1 MRTAV
6 FDLDGT
12 LADTAADLL
21 AAANLTLEEA
31 GHGRPLS
38 VATDE
43 SVAFA
48 GGRAMLQLGLMRAGL
63 DAAGAEPVVA
73 GLYGRLLA
81 LYAEG
86 LAEETRL
93 FDGVEDAL
101 DRLEGDGWRLAI
113 CTNKPERLAIL
124 LLEAL
129 GVRQRFAALLGAD
142 SRPWRK
148 PDPRHLTETILLAGG
163 DATRAVLIGDTVT
176 DRRAAAAAGIPCV
189 LVRFGPEGDAVDA
202 LEPEAII
209 AHFDELPATLGR
221 LVPA

>member
-12 LADTAADLL
+12 LADTAADSLS
-21 AAANLTLEEA
+21 AANGALEEA
-31 GHGRPLS
+31 GHGRPLTL
-38 VATDE
+38 ATDRA
-43 SVAFA
+43 VAFA
-48 GGRAMLQLGLMRAGL
+48 GGRAMLHLGLARAGL
-63 DAAGAEPVVA
+63 DAAAAEPVVA
-73 GLYGRLLA
+73 ALYGRLLA
-81 LYAEG
+81 RYADA

-93 FDGVEDAL
+93 FDGVEAAL
-101 DRLEGDGWRLAI
+101 DRLQAEGWRLAI
-113 CTNKPERLAIL
+113 CTNKPERLAQL
-124 LLEAL
+124 LLDAL
-129 GVRQRFAALLGAD
+129 GVGARFAALLGAD